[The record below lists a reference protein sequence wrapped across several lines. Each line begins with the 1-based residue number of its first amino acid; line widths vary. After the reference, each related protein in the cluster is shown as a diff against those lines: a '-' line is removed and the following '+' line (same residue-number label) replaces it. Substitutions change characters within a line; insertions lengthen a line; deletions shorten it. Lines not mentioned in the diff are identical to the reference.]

1 MTWVGSNEHTVTA
14 QCPFSRAVTAQR
26 PNSFESPRA
35 CLILV
40 RDDDFGGP
48 QQRQKIVVFM
58 SWAHSRVF
66 LPSRLLTEI
75 PSRRQHP
82 KAPDLPAAPAMPS
95 ILPKSLFRSKQRT
108 AAPEP
113 ALISVHRRA
122 SAVLPPRIRSSS
134 PATTQDA
141 FHRRRS
147 TGDELFGPSRTRSA
161 PDDLFPV
168 QYHAL
173 GECLRHPHER
183 CSCVRAQVQ
192 ANSQSSAWRELGNRF
207 KHLQAIQRSVSDP
220 SYERRLSSRRVSL
233 HVERSENPAPAT
245 ASRRS
250 SQAGDDFPSSQAGDD
265 FPSSPA
271 GVMSKSSTPLA
282 GQRASGLRN
291 DCLRVRLHTMA
302 QNSPTPSR
310 SGSPA
315 PPRSGTPNGTPT
327 GTPKS
332 ILRRTSAYAEQ
343 HKSLRA

>member
-1 MTWVGSNEHTVTA
+1 
-14 QCPFSRAVTAQR
+14 
-26 PNSFESPRA
+26 
-35 CLILV
+35 
-40 RDDDFGGP
+40 
-48 QQRQKIVVFM
+48 
-58 SWAHSRVF
+58 
-66 LPSRLLTEI
+66 
-75 PSRRQHP
+75 
-82 KAPDLPAAPAMPS
+82 MPS
-95 ILPKSLFRSKQRT
+95 ILPKPLFRSKQRT
-108 AAPEP
+108 AAREP

-147 TGDELFGPSRTRSA
+147 TRDELFGPSRTRSA
-161 PDDLFPV
+161 PDDLFSV
-168 QYHAL
+168 EYHAL

-183 CSCVRAQVQ
+183 CSCVRVQVQ

-207 KHLQAIQRSVSDP
+207 KHLQAIQRSASDP
-220 SYERRLSSRRVSL
+220 LYERRLSSRCVSL

-250 SQAGDDFPSSQAGDD
+250 SQASARYPRTIIADS
-265 FPSSPA
+265 PSSPA
-271 GVMSKSSTPLA
+271 GVLSRSSTPLA
-282 GQRASGLRN
+282 GQRASGVRN

-315 PPRSGTPNGTPT
+315 PPRSGTPT

-332 ILRRTSAYAEQ
+332 MLRRTSAYEE
-343 HKSLRA
+343 HRTSLRA